1 MNMDLNNQTISDI
14 SLEDRSLLSTPSRDG
29 GKNRSLH
36 SSPLGDGGRSWLD
49 IFRPFGHISKQTLII
64 MIVLQVIITIT
75 AWQITSDGL
84 IPKPGNVATAFG
96 QLLTSKL
103 LLDNMLESLALTLKA
118 MLYSIIITLLFA
130 YLSVI
135 PFFKTIAQFIVK
147 CRYLTLTGLIFIF
160 TLLTKDGSELK
171 LSLLVFG
178 IVPFFTTSFLSV
190 IINIDKQEYEL
201 CKTLG
206 YNNWQTLYEVIIV
219 GKADQVFEILRQN
232 FAIAWMMITMVEGL
246 SMSEGGIGTLLIKYN
261 KYNDITHVVALQ
273 LIIFIIGLCF
283 DYLLGLT
290 RHWLFPYSKL
300 KQETAS

>member
-1 MNMDLNNQTISDI
+1 MVAIQAVVT
-14 SLEDRSLLSTPSRDG
+14 LL
-29 GKNRSLH
+29 LWH
-36 SSPLGDGGRSWLD
+36 
-49 IFRPFGHISKQTLII
+49 TLS
-64 MIVLQVIITIT
+64 Q
-75 AWQITSDGL
+75 GL
-84 IPKPGNVATAFG
+84 IPKPAKVVEAFVH
-96 QLLTSKL
+96 LLGTKL
-103 LLDNMLESLALTLKA
+103 LLDNVLVSLLLTLKA
-118 MLYSIIITLLFA
+118 MLFSILITLVFA

-135 PFFKTIAQFIVK
+135 PFFKSLAQFIVK

-178 IVPFFTTSFLSV
+178 IVPFFVTSFLSV
-190 IINIDKQEYEL
+190 IVRIDPQEYDL

-232 FAIAWMMITMVEGL
+232 FAISWLMITMVEGL

-261 KYNDITHVVALQ
+261 KYNDLTNVLALQ
-273 LIIFIIGLCF
+273 LVIFIIGLCF
-283 DYLLGLT
+283 DYLLGVL

-300 KQETAS
+300 KTA

>member
-1 MNMDLNNQTISDI
+1 MDITINKGNATEKIEANTSSKRNKTLLN
-14 SLEDRSLLSTPSRDG
+14 
-29 GKNRSLH
+29 
-36 SSPLGDGGRSWLD
+36 
-49 IFRPFGHISKQTLII
+49 IFQPFSKINKQTLII
-64 MIVLQVIITIT
+64 MIVFQVIITLLL
-75 AWQITSDGL
+75 WQTTSDGL
-84 IPKPGNVATAFG
+84 IPKPGNVAAAFG
-96 QLLTSKL
+96 QLLTTKL
-103 LLDNMLESLALTLKA
+103 FWDNMLVSLALTLQA
-118 MLYSIIITLLFA
+118 MLYSIIITLVFA

-160 TLLTKDGSELK
+160 TLLTKNGSELK

-206 YNNWQTLYEVIIV
+206 YNNWQTLYEVVIV

-232 FAIAWMMITMVEGL
+232 FAISWLMITMVEGL

-261 KYNDITHVVALQ
+261 KYNDITNVVALQ
-273 LIIFIIGLCF
+273 LVIFLIGLCF
-283 DYLLGLT
+283 DYLLGTT
-290 RHWLFPYSKL
+290 RHWLFPHSKL
-300 KQETAS
+300 KQEIAS

>member
-1 MNMDLNNQTISDI
+1 MKIKNKVALN
-14 SLEDRSLLSTPSRDG
+14 
-29 GKNRSLH
+29 
-36 SSPLGDGGRSWLD
+36 SPLGARGFN
-49 IFRPFGHISKQTLII
+49 IFQPFGKINKQTLVI
-64 MIVLQVIITIT
+64 MIVLQVIITLLV
-75 AWQITSDGL
+75 WQTTSDGL

-96 QLLTSKL
+96 QLLTTKL
-103 LLDNMLESLALTLKA
+103 FIDNMLVSLALTLKA
-118 MLYSIIITLLFA
+118 MLCSIIITLVFA

-135 PFFKTIAQFIVK
+135 PFFKSIAQFIVK

-232 FAIAWMMITMVEGL
+232 FAISWLMITMVEGL

-261 KYNDITHVVALQ
+261 KYNDITNVVAIQ
-273 LIIFIIGLCF
+273 LVLFLIGLSF
-283 DYLLGLT
+283 DYILGLT
-290 RHWLFPYSKL
+290 THWLFPHSKL
-300 KQETAS
+300 KQEVAS